1 MNELIIKWI
10 DLIQDKNILMIRT
23 SLNKTFYVNPDTMS
37 LHDTYNFK
45 KSQLIEGPLKD
56 KIISA
61 LVVYIKN
68 ESKIK
73 SYIDLDY
80 LKLICNL

>member
-23 SLNKTFYVNPDTMS
+23 SLNKTFYVNPDTML
-37 LHDTYNFK
+37 LHDTYNFS
-45 KSQLIEGPLKD
+45 KSMLIESPLKD

-61 LVVYIKN
+61 LDAYVKN

-73 SYIDLDY
+73 PYIDINY

>member
-1 MNELIIKWI
+1 MNELTIKWI

-37 LHDTYNFK
+37 LHDTYNFD
-45 KSQLIEGPLKD
+45 KSKLIESPLKD
-56 KIISA
+56 KIVSA
-61 LVVYIKN
+61 LKVYLLSELKL
-68 ESKIK
+68 KP
-73 SYIDLDY
+73 YIDTNY

>member
-1 MNELIIKWI
+1 MNELTIKWI

-23 SLNKTFYVNPDTMS
+23 SLNKTFYVNPDTFT
-37 LHDTYNFK
+37 LHDTYNFD
-45 KSQLIEGPLKD
+45 KSKLIESPLKD

-61 LVVYIKN
+61 LKVYMKN
-68 ESKIK
+68 EPKIK
-73 SYIDLDY
+73 PYIDTNY